1 MFYQKIEGV
10 RVSMKKSFIGRLA
23 AILSLVFILV
33 VAGCG
38 IEETVETS
46 GENKEGDTIKIGVI
60 VAETGPASTLG
71 ATQAKAVQL
80 LQKQLDEAGPIN
92 GMKIQLLKQDY
103 ETNDTKAVV
112 AMDKLISEGVVA
124 VVGATQSSTSMAIMP
139 KAIEQKLPLFTLAP
153 IESDSEYV
161 YSMAH
166 SSTYNVLPIFEYLKE
181 NNIKKV
187 AWINA
192 ADGFGVLGKPAFE
205 SMAKENGMEIVAHE
219 EFDATATDMT
229 IQLTKVRQ
237 SNPEA
242 IVIWS
247 RTPGAGIIARNFR
260 AMDFDIPM
268 LQSSAAAN
276 QGFLD
281 QVKDD
286 NENILVV
293 GSKLNVLDQL
303 PDSEQKEMLQTF
315 YDAYQ
320 KEFNSA
326 PDIFAAHLLDG
337 LNLVLNAIKAGN
349 ETSGDIQ
356 NYLQNDLGRYLGVTG
371 TFDFSES
378 QASPENDGVAVLSIE
393 NNKWKYNE

>member
-1 MFYQKIEGV
+1 
-10 RVSMKKSFIGRLA
+10 MKKSFISNLV
-23 AILSLVFILV
+23 AILTLVFLLV

-38 IEETVETS
+38 IEETEETIQTS
-46 GENKEGDTIKIGVI
+46 GDSTEVETIKIGVI

-71 ATQAKAVQL
+71 ATQAKTVEL
-80 LQKQLDEAGPIN
+80 VQKQLDEAGPID
-92 GMKIQLLKQDY
+92 GKKIQLVKQDY

-139 KAIEQKLPLFTLAP
+139 KAIEKKLPLFTLAP

-166 SSTYNVLPIFEYLKE
+166 SSINNVLPIVEYLKE
-181 NNIKKV
+181 KNIKKV
-187 AWINA
+187 AWVNA
-192 ADGFGVLGKPAFE
+192 SDGFGVLGKPAFE
-205 SMAKENGMEIVAHE
+205 GLAKEYGMEIVAHE

-242 IVIWS
+242 IVVWS
-247 RTPGAGIIARNFR
+247 RTPGAGIIARNYR
-260 AMDFDIPM
+260 AMNFDIPM

-276 QGFLD
+276 QGFLE

-286 NENILVV
+286 NENIFVV
-293 GSKLNVLDQL
+293 ASKLNVLDQL
-303 PDSEQKEMLQTF
+303 PESEQKEMLQAF

-320 KEFNSA
+320 NQFNEA

-337 LNLVLNAIKAGN
+337 INLVIDAIEAGN
-349 ETSGDIQ
+349 LTSEDIQ

-371 TFDFSES
+371 TFDFNVS

-393 NNKWKYNE
+393 NNTWKYND